1 MKNGH
6 RTESLTQSPLFLMY
20 QNDLLRRNYYG
31 KKRYYADIGKR

>member
-1 MKNGH
+1 MKSGH
-6 RTESLTQSPLFLMY
+6 MIESLTQLPLFFMY

>member
-6 RTESLTQSPLFLMY
+6 RTKPLTQSPLFLMY
-20 QNDLLRRNYYG
+20 QNDLLRRNCYG